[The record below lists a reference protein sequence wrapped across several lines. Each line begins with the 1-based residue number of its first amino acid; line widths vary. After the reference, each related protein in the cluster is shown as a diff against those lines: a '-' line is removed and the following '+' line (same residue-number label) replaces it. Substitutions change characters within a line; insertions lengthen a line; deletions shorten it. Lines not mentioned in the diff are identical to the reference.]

1 MDYFIGQLSDEADIL
16 ILDAEEAHHCI
27 RVARHKAGDMIRVT
41 DGRGHLWEGE
51 VLPHPKHPDFL
62 SVKIISAHHETH
74 EGACPMVLL
83 VSPPQHP
90 DRMEWLIEKAVEL
103 GVTHIVLTGT
113 ERRILGKLKWE
124 RIFKIV
130 RSACKQSGRSRFPSV
145 QAYDDVISAVESIK
159 QLNVKGILGAQEGC
173 SLVNVNVNIDMR
185 LESIAIA
192 IGPEGDFTDSE
203 KNHLKNQGFTEAS
216 LGKLRLRTETA
227 AIALLA
233 YFSAI
238 RT

>member
-51 VLPHPKHPDFL
+51 VLSHPKHPDFL

-74 EGACPMVLL
+74 EDACPMVLL

-124 RIFKIV
+124 RILKIA
-130 RSACKQSGRSRFPSV
+130 RSACKQSGRARFPSV
-145 QAYDDVISAVESIK
+145 VAYDDVIAAVESIK
-159 QLNVKGILGAQEGC
+159 PLDVKGILGAQEGK
-173 SLVNVNVNIDMR
+173 SLAEMKNNAGMYP
-185 LESIAIA
+185 IAIA

-233 YFSAI
+233 YFSAM